1 MKVRDVMHKG
11 VVSIEPDATLAALA
25 AKMREHDIGCVPVCD
40 KIGKPLG
47 MITDRDI
54 TLRAFASGKDVAKLA
69 AKDVM
74 TPDLVYCQASEEA
87 EDAMRIMESNQYR
100 RLPELDESNLLV
112 GMLALGD
119 ISSAMAQGLT
129 GEVTKAVSAHHA

>member
-11 VVSIEPDATLAALA
+11 VVSIEPDATLAAVA
-25 AKMREHDIGCVPVCD
+25 AKMREHDIGCVPVCE

-87 EDAMRIMESNQYR
+87 EDAMRIMESKQIR
-100 RLPELDESNLLV
+100 RLPVLDESNKLV